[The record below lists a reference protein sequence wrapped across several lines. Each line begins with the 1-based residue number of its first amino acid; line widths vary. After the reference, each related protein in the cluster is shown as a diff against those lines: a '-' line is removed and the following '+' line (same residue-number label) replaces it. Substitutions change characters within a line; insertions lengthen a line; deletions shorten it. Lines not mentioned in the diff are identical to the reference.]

1 MDEAVTPSPIITTL
15 RLTLRPVTP
24 QDSGRITEVVAD
36 PRVHRMLARVPPGQ
50 TKAQTLAWIMTHDR
64 GRAEDIDHVY
74 AITKD
79 GLLLGV
85 TGAHRASTDL
95 PFEIGYWL
103 APEAWGQGFVTE
115 ASAAL
120 IRWLETSRGARA
132 LVFAAAGAI
141 AFAIGASRVYLG
153 VHYPTDIIGGWS
165 LGAAWAAIVWIAAR
179 RFAR

>member
-1 MDEAVTPSPIITTL
+1 MTAEISTERLHL
-15 RLTLRPVTP
+15 RSVTP

-74 AITKD
+74 AITKN
-79 GLLLGV
+79 GVLIGV

-120 IRWLETSRGARA
+120 IRWLETRKGARA
-132 LVFAAAGAI
+132 LVSGHFADNPASGRVLAKLGFLPSGRDKMFCAGRGEVAEHVLL
-141 AFAIGASRVYLG
+141 SR
-153 VHYPTDIIGGWS
+153 IS
-165 LGAAWAAIVWIAAR
+165 
-179 RFAR
+179 

>member
-1 MDEAVTPSPIITTL
+1 MTAEISTE
-15 RLTLRPVTP
+15 RLHLRPVTP

-79 GLLLGV
+79 GVLIGV

-120 IRWLETSRGARA
+120 ICWLETRKGARA
-132 LVFAAAGAI
+132 LVSGHFADNPASGRVLSKLGFLPSGRDKMFCAGRGEVAEHVLL
-141 AFAIGASRVYLG
+141 SR
-153 VHYPTDIIGGWS
+153 IS
-165 LGAAWAAIVWIAAR
+165 
-179 RFAR
+179 

>member
-1 MDEAVTPSPIITTL
+1 MTAEISTE
-15 RLTLRPVTP
+15 RLHLRPVTP
-24 QDSGRITEVVAD
+24 QDRGRITEVVAD

-79 GLLLGV
+79 GVLIGV

-95 PFEIGYWL
+95 PLEIGYWL

-120 IRWLETSRGARA
+120 IRWLETRKGARA
-132 LVFAAAGAI
+132 LVSGHFADNPASGRVLYKLGFLPSGRDKMFCAGRGEVADH
-141 AFAIGASRVYLG
+141 VL
-153 VHYPTDIIGGWS
+153 
-165 LGAAWAAIVWIAAR
+165 LAR
-179 RFAR
+179 IS